1 MAHDGKA
8 VDTDYQEDSTD
19 DTSMHCSYSRR
30 LFYGAGHVT
39 IMRRPIE
46 LLSCTHTDRH
56 SQAG

>member
-30 LFYGAGHVT
+30 LFYGAGHGA
-39 IMRRPIE
+39 RNNNAK
-46 LLSCTHTDRH
+46 TD
-56 SQAG
+56 